1 MALEV
6 LVNISEED
14 HLLDLAVALIV
25 ELMAIGHETVKQETG
40 KTSVIAVER
49 EDI

>member
-25 ELMAIGHETVKQETG
+25 ELMAIGRETVKQETG